1 MAMAGA
7 IRQMRTGIRLQA
19 LAGLCAQQLAPVS
32 KSSGAVQLEIE
43 ACVEVAFLVEMV
55 VD

>member
-32 KSSGAVQLEIE
+32 KSSGAVQLEID
-43 ACVEVAFLVEMV
+43 A
-55 VD
+55 